1 MNLPLL
7 LILRHGETEWNVKK
21 RVQGRKDSPLT
32 NKGRAQAAAQGR
44 LLQPLMQEHPSA
56 KIICS
61 PLGRTRATATIALRG
76 ISKAITLDARLQ
88 EVSAGDWEGLLRPDI
103 YDRFKQ
109 KLGLNNEFDL
119 FTKAPGGETEEQLR
133 TRCQAF
139 LDDMRGP
146 TVVIT
151 HGITSLMLRGLAQGM
166 AYDDMV
172 MQSREQGCIYFV
184 ENGVETCLRE
194 PEN

>member
-7 LILRHGETEWNVKK
+7 LILRHGETEWNVEK

-76 ISKAITLDARLQ
+76 ISKAMTLDARLQ
-88 EVSAGDWEGLLRPDI
+88 EVSAGDWEGMLRPEI
-103 YDRFKQ
+103 YERFTQ
-109 KLGLNNEFDL
+109 ELSLNNEFDL

-133 TRCQAF
+133 TRCQTF

-146 TVVIT
+146 TVAIT

-166 AYDDMV
+166 PYDDMA
-172 MQSREQGCIYFV
+172 MQTREQGCIYFV

-194 PEN
+194 PGN